1 MVPDFVHDWQTG
13 LARFRTSNP
22 HFKDFDSFGRP
33 VFAGW
38 IFNGFDTTRE
48 RRTTA
53 EVATGAPLGEKKLI
67 QADQTMHDHVS
78 SAINDKLVA
87 VLSREIKNYSP
98 IASRAEPNY
107 RIGDI
112 EDANVLIQNSLWLN
126 VPLGDLDRHE
136 QVVSLRDRKK
146 WADNQVEQIKLLK
159 NKFAEAANNIIKLC
173 V

>member
-1 MVPDFVHDWQTG
+1 
-13 LARFRTSNP
+13 
-22 HFKDFDSFGRP
+22 
-33 VFAGW
+33 
-38 IFNGFDTTRE
+38 
-48 RRTTA
+48 
-53 EVATGAPLGEKKLI
+53 
-67 QADQTMHDHVS
+67 MHDHVS
-78 SAINDKLVA
+78 SAINDKLVG

-98 IASRAEPNY
+98 VASGANSNY

-159 NKFAEAANNIIKLC
+159 NKFAEAANNIVKLC
-173 V
+173 I